1 MSFRYS
7 DLLVDV
13 WASNGCPDPS
23 RPPCP
28 APSKPPQC
36 PDPSRAQCPDPSRSG
51 GAVTWESLLALRHQL
66 RQSLA
71 GAQARS

>member
-13 WASNGCPDPS
+13 WAANGCPDPS

-28 APSKPPQC
+28 APSKKQC
-36 PDPSRAQCPDPSRSG
+36 PEASKKQKRMAEDGLP
-51 GAVTWESLLALRHQL
+51 ALRHQL
-66 RQSLA
+66 RQQM
-71 GAQARS
+71 QA